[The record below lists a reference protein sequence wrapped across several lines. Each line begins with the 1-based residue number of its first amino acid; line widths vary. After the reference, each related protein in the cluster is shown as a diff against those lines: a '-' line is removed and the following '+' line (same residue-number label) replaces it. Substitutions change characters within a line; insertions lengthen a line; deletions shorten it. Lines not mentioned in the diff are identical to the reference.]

1 MCFPTASSSITLP
14 QSIYPDYYY
23 NRTPD
28 QLQQMQRVSAA
39 HLSKAMEDLDAAR
52 LAFYC
57 PDVDAAGWAAA
68 IQQLKYTSGRVRELE
83 IEGREILNALQAVI
97 G

>member
-1 MCFPTASSSITLP
+1 MCFPTASSTITP
-14 QSIYPDYYY
+14 PIYPDYHHH
-23 NRTPD
+23 TPD

-83 IEGREILNALQAVI
+83 IEGREILNALQAVRD
-97 G
+97 